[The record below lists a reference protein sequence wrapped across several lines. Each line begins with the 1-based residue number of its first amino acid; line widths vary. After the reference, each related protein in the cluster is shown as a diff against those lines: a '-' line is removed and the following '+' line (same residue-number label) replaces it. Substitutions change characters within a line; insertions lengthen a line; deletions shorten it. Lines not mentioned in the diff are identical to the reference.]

1 MSIFSGIG
9 RLFRREASSDS
20 SEKAAHSGPRYG
32 TPLGFILGGG
42 DPSAVATVYRCVS
55 VLSDSVAGLP
65 LQFMRWNGGRFAVD
79 QKSAMQYLLS
89 TEPQPTQSAYT
100 FWSMAVKDML
110 MQGNAYIF
118 PRTIKGEVTDLVLCR
133 PEYVTYNEW
142 NDTYFIADAL
152 NGVYGLFHEPEI
164 IHLFLHSHNGKRGIS
179 VLEHAR
185 RTIDIATAGDDE
197 TAKRFAN
204 GGNVKGIITNDK
216 SGVTG
221 YGEYQDEELGN
232 LADDI
237 DRRLTNGRFASL
249 PGQADLKTI
258 SLSSAD
264 MQFLE
269 SRKFT
274 VKEICR
280 FFGVNPAFV
289 FEDTSTNYKSADNAN
304 RDFLNNTLDPILK
317 RIENELNRKLV
328 TMSRI
333 DRERI
338 QYDRSGVYSLDLQ
351 SRAAYQKTTIE
362 SGVYTIND
370 WRRAENQPEVPGGD
384 TVYVSTNLAPL
395 GSAKLYG
402 GKETPKT
409 S

>member
-1 MSIFSGIG
+1 MSIITGLKRF
-9 RLFRREASSDS
+9 FKREDTSKPVKGA
-20 SEKAAHSGPRYG
+20 GPRYG
-32 TPLGFILGGG
+32 TGLEFIVGGG
-42 DPSAVATVYRCVS
+42 DPASVATVYRCIS

-65 LQFMRWNGGRFAVD
+65 IHYMRKKDGRFTVYEG
-79 QKSAMQYLLS
+79 SNLEYLLS
-89 TEPQPTQSAYT
+89 VEAQPTMSAYT

-110 MQGNAYIF
+110 LNGNAYIY
-118 PRTIKGEVTDLVLCR
+118 PRRIQGEITDLVLCR
-133 PEYVTYNEW
+133 PQYVSHNEW
-142 NDTYFIADAL
+142 TDRYFICDPY
-152 NGVYGLFHEPEI
+152 NGVYGDFGEDEI
-164 IHLFLHSHNGKRGIS
+164 IHIFLHSHDGKKGIS

-185 RTIDIATAGDDE
+185 RTIEIATAGDGE

-216 SGVTG
+216 SGITG
-221 YGEYQDEELGN
+221 YGEYQDEELDD

-237 DRRLTNGRFASL
+237 DEKLANKRFASL

-289 FEDTSTNYKSADNAN
+289 FEDTSTNYKSAENAN
-304 RDFLNNTLDPILK
+304 RDFLVNTLDPILK
-317 RIENELNRKLV
+317 RIENELTRKLV
-328 TMSRI
+328 GRSGMS
-333 DRERI
+333 RERI

-351 SRAAYQKTTIE
+351 SRAAYQKATIE
-362 SGVYTIND
+362 SGVFTIND
-370 WRRAENQPEVPGGD
+370 WRRAENQPEVEGGD

-395 GSAKLYG
+395 GSKKLYG
-402 GKETPKT
+402 DTGEARKG
-409 S
+409 